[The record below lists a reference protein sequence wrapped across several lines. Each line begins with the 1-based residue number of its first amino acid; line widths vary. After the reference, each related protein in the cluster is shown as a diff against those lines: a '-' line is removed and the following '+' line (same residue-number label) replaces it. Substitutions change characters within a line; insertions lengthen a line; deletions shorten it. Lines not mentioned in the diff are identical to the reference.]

1 MRFIYKDSA
10 YLKNLLCRIRSPT
23 RSPGA
28 QCSCI
33 RIEQP
38 YARLVLLTFATG
50 SNVSVV
56 IKHEIQFVLVYLT
69 GIRGLINLLFVP
81 DHIVLAEHKS

>member
-1 MRFIYKDSA
+1 MPISEPHA
-10 YLKNLLCRIRSPT
+10 IT
-23 RSPGA
+23 GA

-38 YARLVLLTFATG
+38 YARLVFLTFATG

-56 IKHEIQFVLVYLT
+56 IKHEIQLILVYLT

-81 DHIVLAEHKS
+81 GHIVLAEHKS